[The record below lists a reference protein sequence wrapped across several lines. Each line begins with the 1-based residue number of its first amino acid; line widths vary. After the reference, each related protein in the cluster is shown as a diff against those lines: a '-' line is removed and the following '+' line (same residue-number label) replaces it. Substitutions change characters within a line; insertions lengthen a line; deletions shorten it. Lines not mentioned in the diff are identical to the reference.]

1 MPAVAVERGT
11 LPEQRAVFAPLSRL
25 QERVAGHGLRSPTL
39 IVIGEVV
46 SLASGWAQARVLP
59 PRPSPTPT
67 HAHARS
73 RTPIWHGMLRF
84 HIDTIC

>member
-46 SLASGWAQARVLP
+46 SLAAGWTQARVLS
-59 PRPSPTPT
+59 PSPSPPST
-67 HAHARS
+67 HAHAHP
-73 RTPIWHGMLRF
+73 RTPRLTRVTKASHR
-84 HIDTIC
+84 HD